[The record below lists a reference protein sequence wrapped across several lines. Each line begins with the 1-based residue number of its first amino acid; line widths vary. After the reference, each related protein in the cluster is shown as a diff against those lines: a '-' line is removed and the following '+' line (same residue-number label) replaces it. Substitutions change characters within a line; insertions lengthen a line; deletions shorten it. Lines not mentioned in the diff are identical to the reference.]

1 MVKMQPLF
9 QQKPQNLRAMERSWS
24 LAPPAKFPEENPR
37 EDTAESA
44 VQLQQR
50 LQHFT
55 DANLWNDN
63 QGKQQ
68 LCGRDYETSCVGSG
82 WQSKC
87 NHQCPSEPG
96 GRRVALRLLALSF
109 QYVEFWFCFGLIV
122 GSFCALVLPSWSKK
136 VFNFY
141 FMGFHN

>member
-1 MVKMQPLF
+1 
-9 QQKPQNLRAMERSWS
+9 MERSWS

-37 EDTAESA
+37 EDTAEGA
-44 VQLQQR
+44 VQLQWR

-82 WQSKC
+82 WQSKR
-87 NHQCPSEPG
+87 S
-96 GRRVALRLLALSF
+96 VTISALQSLEAGEWLLD
-109 QYVEFWFCFGLIV
+109 C
-122 GSFCALVLPSWSKK
+122 
-136 VFNFY
+136 
-141 FMGFHN
+141 